1 MKKLF
6 LLRTS
11 LVGAIVIVAGAATGT
26 LVRAAVDQSTQMGRP
41 SALSVAPEDHSEEA
55 YERATVR
62 FTGQLGPGILPSA
75 ADSTV
80 LIVVRGTD
88 TETCE
93 DLGRQLRDLHRA
105 VPDVPGWNVAILVD
119 AEGEE
124 ALRTFLAR
132 ERLPEMPIVIGE
144 PGAFL
149 ADGRNVGTP
158 AVLVADRSGGIRAG
172 VSHPSRFKNV
182 RGRSFAE
189 ELQLIEPGEI

>member
-6 LLRTS
+6 LLRTA
-11 LVGAIVIVAGAATGT
+11 LVGAFVIVAGAATGT
-26 LVRAAVDQSTQMGRP
+26 LLRGAVDDARQIGRP
-41 SALSVAPEDHSEEA
+41 SPLSEGPEDHSDEA

-80 LIVVRGTD
+80 LIVVQGTD
-88 TETCE
+88 TQTCE

-105 VPDVPGWNVAILVD
+105 VPDVPGWNLAILVD

-132 ERLPEMPIVIGE
+132 ERLPEMPIVVGD

-149 ADGRNVGTP
+149 ADGRNLGTP
-158 AVLVADRSGGIRAG
+158 AVVVADRNGGIRAG
-172 VSHPSRFKNV
+172 VAHPSRFKNV

-189 ELQLIEPGEI
+189 ELQLIEPGEM

>member
-1 MKKLF
+1 MKKSF
-6 LLRTS
+6 LVRTA
-11 LVGAIVIVAGAATGT
+11 LVGALVIVAGAATGT
-26 LVRAAVDQSTQMGRP
+26 LLRGAVDDAREIRRP
-41 SALSVAPEDHSEEA
+41 SPLSTGPEDHSDEA

-88 TETCE
+88 TQTCE

-105 VPDVPGWNVAILVD
+105 VPDVPAWNVAILVD

-132 ERLPEMPIVIGE
+132 ERLPEIPIVVGE

-149 ADGRNVGTP
+149 ADGRNPGTP
-158 AVLVADRSGGIRAG
+158 AVVVADRSGGIRAG
-172 VSHPSRFKNV
+172 VAHPSRFKNV

-189 ELQLIEPGEI
+189 ELQLIEPGEL